1 MTPNGSAEG
10 RRPDPDRRFWEQFG
24 TLAYMRRL
32 AVLGVIVF
40 GLVLAACGGSSSS
53 GKPAASG
60 SNGPTTT
67 VHIAKVAADKPSV
80 SAKMICESEAENEI
94 YQQAT
99 GVKTTNSPKGVWDE
113 KTHVYSCDYVY
124 PHGAVMKLTVK
135 EMSSPDETTAY
146 YNQLAQQLG
155 KVKDQYSIGQ
165 GAFTTKNG
173 SLVVRKDYKVLLVDV
188 SKLPA
193 SFGVPPDTR
202 EHVAQNVGG
211 SIMSCWT
218 GA

>member
-1 MTPNGSAEG
+1 
-10 RRPDPDRRFWEQFG
+10 
-24 TLAYMRRL
+24 MRRL
-32 AVLGVIVF
+32 LVLGVAVF
-40 GLVLAACGGSSSS
+40 GLMLAACGGSSSS
-53 GKPAASG
+53 GKAGSSPTTNGSG
-60 SNGPTTT
+60 PGTT
-67 VHIAKVAADKPSV
+67 VHVAKVASDKPSV
-80 SAKMICESEAENEI
+80 SAQMICETEAENEI

-99 GVKTTNSPKGVWDE
+99 GVKTTSAPKGVWDE

-124 PHGAVMKLTVK
+124 PHGAVMKLSVK

-173 SLVVRKDYKVLLVDV
+173 DLVVRKDYKVLLVDV

-193 SFGVPPDTR
+193 NFGVPADTR
-202 EHVAQNVGG
+202 EHVAINVGG

>member
-1 MTPNGSAEG
+1 
-10 RRPDPDRRFWEQFG
+10 
-24 TLAYMRRL
+24 MRRL
-32 AVLGVIVF
+32 VVLGVIAF

-53 GKPAASG
+53 GKPASSG
-60 SNGPTTT
+60 SGTT

-80 SAKMICESEAENEI
+80 SAQMICEKEAEKEI
-94 YQQAT
+94 ADAAT
-99 GVKTTNSPKGVWDE
+99 GVDTIKPLKGVWDE
-113 KTHVYSCDYVY
+113 NTHVYSCDYVY
-124 PHGAVMKLTVK
+124 PHGAVMKLSVK
-135 EMSSPDETTAY
+135 EMSSPEETTAY
-146 YNQLAQQLG
+146 YNQLAQQLT

-173 SLVVRKDYKVLLVDV
+173 DLVVRKDYKVLLVDV

-202 EHVAQNVGG
+202 AHVAQNVGG
-211 SIMSCWT
+211 AIMSCWT

>member
-1 MTPNGSAEG
+1 MTPNGTA
-10 RRPDPDRRFWEQFG
+10 RRRGSDPDRRFSGQFG
-24 TLAYMRRL
+24 TLAYMRRF
-32 AVLGVIVF
+32 AVLGVVAF

-53 GKPAASG
+53 SGKPAATGGSG
-60 SNGPTTT
+60 TT
-67 VHIAKVAADKPSV
+67 VHVAKVAADKPSV
-80 SAKMICESEAENEI
+80 SAQMICEKEAVNEI

-99 GVKTTNSPKGVWDE
+99 GVQTVKPPKGVWDE
-113 KTHVYSCDYVY
+113 ATHIYSCDYIY
-124 PHGAVMKLTVK
+124 PHGAVMKLSVK
-135 EMSSPDETTAY
+135 EMSSPDQTTAY

-155 KVKDQYSIGQ
+155 KTKDQYSIGQ

-173 SLVVRKDYKVLLVDV
+173 DLVVRKDYKVLLVDV

-193 SFGVPPDTR
+193 SFGVPADTR
-202 EHVAQNVGG
+202 AHVAQNVGG